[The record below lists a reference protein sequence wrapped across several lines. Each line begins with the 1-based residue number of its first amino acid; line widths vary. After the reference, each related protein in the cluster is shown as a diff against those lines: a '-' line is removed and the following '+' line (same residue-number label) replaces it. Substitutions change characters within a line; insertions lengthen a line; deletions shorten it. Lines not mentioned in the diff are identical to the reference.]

1 MLDYHAGELEV
12 QGQAGIP
19 PRASRVNKSLRP
31 TLPPIAQTFLHEQY
45 MVVLSTTDSER
56 RVWASILA
64 GEPGFLKTPDEQ
76 TVKISAAPGLF
87 DPLSKNLQ
95 IGGAIGMIMID
106 FATRRRMRVNGRIK
120 SVQGEIV
127 VHTEQVYSNCPKYIQ
142 ARVLPGANTNE
153 PPSSAPLTPQLSPEA
168 VCNAALTSE
177 QRTWIERADTFFIA
191 SSHREGGSDV
201 SHRGG
206 TPGFVQVENATR
218 LVFPDYSGNRMFQT
232 LGNISVEPQTG
243 LLFLDFKSGDT
254 LQLTG
259 KAQVIWEKERVAAF
273 AGAERL
279 VEFSIEEVI
288 ETKGAVPLH
297 WQLVEYSPFLP

>member
-12 QGQAGIP
+12 QRQAGVP

-31 TLPPIAQTFLHEQY
+31 TLPPIAQTFLHEQC
-45 MVVLSTTDSER
+45 MVVLSTTDSEG

-76 TVKISAAPGLF
+76 TVKISAAPGPF

-95 IGGAIGMIMID
+95 IGGAIGMTMID

-120 SVQGEIV
+120 SVRGEIV

-153 PPSSAPLTPQLSPEA
+153 PPSPAPLTPQLSPEA
-168 VCNAALTSE
+168 VCNTALTSE
-177 QRTWIERADTFFIA
+177 QHTWIGRADTFFIA
-191 SSHREGGSDV
+191 SSHHEGGSDV

-232 LGNISVEPQTG
+232 LGNISVEPQAG

-279 VEFSIEEVI
+279 VEFGIEEVI